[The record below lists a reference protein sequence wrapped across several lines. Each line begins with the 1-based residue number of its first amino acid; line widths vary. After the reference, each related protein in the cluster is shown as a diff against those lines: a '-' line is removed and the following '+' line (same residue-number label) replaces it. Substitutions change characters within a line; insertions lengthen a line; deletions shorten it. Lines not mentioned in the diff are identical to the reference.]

1 MRRRRFLSSLVQGGA
16 AALAWSRRAWSAAQ
30 PAAAA
35 PAASASDSGAAG
47 APAHDQPSVA
57 FYYGDHIPF
66 DELGAFD
73 WVVVQPGPALAEAP
87 ELRSAFGPHTR
98 PYAYVSV
105 GEIDAED
112 PRLKALPPGWMAASN
127 AAWGTRVI
135 DQTAAGWRAYLRDHI
150 VAPLWKAGFRG
161 LFLDTLDSYELA
173 ASTPAQRQ
181 RQRQALRQ
189 TLQELVES
197 FPGIRLILNRGFEL
211 VDARLAAAIDAIAAE
226 SLYRGWNQ
234 ASRDYVDVPA
244 SDRAWLL
251 ARLQDMRERFAL
263 PGIAIDYCA
272 VSQRGLAR
280 QTAARIAAHGLIP
293 WVADGMLSSLGVG
306 GVEVVPRRV
315 WLLHSCEQGD
325 SPQLLGQSA
334 HQYGAMPLEHL
345 GLVPDYRYMG
355 SALPD
360 KPLAGRL
367 AGIVLYP
374 DTSRVPQGLGALLR
388 RARDEG
394 VPVAVLG
401 ALDPQFLGELGVRV
415 GQQALQGPLDIRR
428 APAAPPG
435 EIVPIID
442 ALSTVEVNAGPQARA
457 WLTAVGADG
466 RQMQGA
472 AITAWGGYAL
482 GAFGVFNL
490 PGGNGTRWS
499 IDPIEFFRAAL
510 RISDDPMPDLSTRFG
525 RRVLMAHFDGDG
537 WPNACLR
544 PGSPIAGQVLVREV
558 LEKYRIP
565 ILGSIIVGEVSSEGL
580 YPAVASQSQ
589 YWARRMYALPWVE
602 AGSHTWSHPFDWVL
616 ASRYHARFPTGKGYG
631 SIGNYLPLPNYR
643 FSTAG
648 NVLGAKDYIEKHLC
662 PPGKPCD
669 MLLWPGDCN
678 PPVKAVEMAYAAGM
692 ANINGGGATITR
704 SAPSLSLVSPMG
716 IPKGSW
722 FQVYAACSNEEVY
735 THDWHGPYF
744 GFERA
749 IETYEM
755 TDLPRRLK
763 PIDIYFHP
771 YIVTREA
778 GLQSL
783 HKVFR
788 WALAQPVHPIQ
799 GRQYSAGVVQ
809 WRSATVARIL
819 GGGWR
824 LRGAEQ
830 IREWTQPRT
839 VAEPDLDRCA
849 RVVGWNHH
857 AARRYVHV
865 QAGDAVLRVGAAD
878 AARPMLA
885 EANADVVAWEVVEG
899 DAHRLRLQGFVPVEA
914 ALRVPSGWTLAPGPG
929 LSVRRRG
936 EQWHVRGE
944 GTALD
949 LLLRRA

>member
-1 MRRRRFLSSLVQGGA
+1 MC
-16 AALAWSRRAWSAAQ
+16 AAL
-30 PAAAA
+30 PEAAAA
-35 PAASASDSGAAG
+35 SAASAGSAG
-47 APAHDQPSVA
+47 GGRASAHEQPAVA
-57 FYYGDHIPF
+57 FYYGDDIPF

-73 WVVVQPGPALAEAP
+73 WVVVQPGPALAEAQD
-87 ELRSAFGPHTR
+87 LRTAFGPHTR
-98 PYAYVSV
+98 PFAYVSL
-105 GEIDAED
+105 GEIDTED
-112 PRLKALPPGWMAASN
+112 PRMKAVPASWTAASN
-127 AAWGTRVI
+127 PAWGTRVV
-135 DQTAAGWRAYLRDHI
+135 DQTAPGWRVFVRDHI

-161 LFLDTLDSYELA
+161 LFLDTLDSYQLA

-181 RQRQALRQ
+181 SQQQALRQ
-189 TLQELVES
+189 TLQELVEG

-211 VDARLAAAIDAIAAE
+211 VDARLAGSIDAIAAE
-226 SLYRGWNQ
+226 SLYQGWDQ
-234 ASRDYVDVPA
+234 TSRTYGDVPQR
-244 SDRAWLL
+244 DRAWLL
-251 ARLQDMRERFAL
+251 ARLQDMRDRFAL

-272 VSQRGLAR
+272 VSQRALAR
-280 QTAARIAAHGLIP
+280 QTASRIAAHGLIP
-293 WVADGMLSSLGVG
+293 WVAEATLSSLGVG

-315 WLLHSCEQGD
+315 WLLHSCETGN
-325 SPQLLGQSA
+325 SPQLQAQGA
-334 HQYGAMPLEHL
+334 HLYGAMPLEHL

-360 KPLAGRL
+360 KPLAGRV

-374 DTSRVPQGLGALLR
+374 DASRVPQSLGAVLR

-401 ALDPQFLGELGVRV
+401 ALDPRFLGELGVQV
-415 GQQALQGPLDIRR
+415 GQRALQGPLDIRR
-428 APAAPPG
+428 APASPPG

-442 ALSTVEVNAGPQARA
+442 ALSAVELNAGPRA
-457 WLTAVGADG
+457 QVWLSAVGSDG

-472 AITAWGGYAL
+472 AITPWGGYAL

-510 RISDDPMPDLSTRFG
+510 RVSDDPMPDLSTRFG
-525 RRVLMAHFDGDG
+525 RRVLLAHFDGDG

-565 ILGSIIVGEVSSEGL
+565 IVGSIIVGEVSSDGL
-580 YPAVASQSQ
+580 YPQVAAQSQ
-589 YWARRMYALPWVE
+589 HWARRMYALPWVE

-631 SIGNYLPLPNYR
+631 GVGNYLPLPNYR
-643 FSTAG
+643 FSSAG
-648 NVLGAKDYIEKHLC
+648 NVVGARDYIEKHLC

-704 SAPSLSLVSPMG
+704 SAPSLSLVGPMG

-722 FQVYAACSNEEVY
+722 FQVYAACSNEEDY

-788 WALAQPVHPIQ
+788 WALAQAVHPIQ
-799 GRQYSAGVVQ
+799 GRQYSHSVVQ

-819 GGGWR
+819 DGGWR
-824 LRGAEQ
+824 LRSAEQ
-830 IREWTQPRT
+830 IREWAQPRS
-839 VAEPDLDRCA
+839 VAEPALERCA
-849 RVVGWNHH
+849 QVVGWSHH
-857 AARRYVHV
+857 GARRYVHV
-865 QAGDAVLRVGAAD
+865 QAGDAVLRVGAAS
-878 AARPMLA
+878 AARPMLQD
-885 EANADVVAWEVVEG
+885 ANADVVAWEVVQG
-899 DAHRLRLQGFVPVEA
+899 ASHRLRLQGFVPVEA
-914 ALRVPSGWTLAPGPG
+914 VLRLPSGWTVAPGAG
-929 LSVRRRG
+929 VTVRRRG
-936 EQWHVRGE
+936 EQCHVRGE
-944 GTALD
+944 GTSLD
-949 LLLRRA
+949 LLLRRT

>member
-1 MRRRRFLSSLVQGGA
+1 MGAALPAQITTAATAGGA
-16 AALAWSRRAWSAAQ
+16 GHPAQ
-30 PAAAA
+30 
-35 PAASASDSGAAG
+35 G
-47 APAHDQPSVA
+47 QPSVA
-57 FYYGDHIPF
+57 FYYGEAIPF

-73 WVVVQPGPALAEAP
+73 WVVVQPGPALAEAKD
-87 ELRSAFGPHTR
+87 LRSAFGPHTR
-98 PYAYVSV
+98 SFAYVSV
-105 GEIDAED
+105 GEIGAED
-112 PRLKALPPGWMAASN
+112 PRLRAMPPGWLLASHPSWN
-127 AAWGTRVI
+127 TRVI
-135 DQTAAGWRAYLRDHI
+135 DQTAPGWGAFLRDQI

-173 ASTPAQRQ
+173 ANTPEQRQ
-181 RQRQALRQ
+181 RQQQALRQ
-189 TLQELVES
+189 NVQELVQG
-197 FPGIRLILNRGFEL
+197 FPGIRLILNRGFDL
-211 VDARLAAAIDAIAAE
+211 VDAGLATAIDAIAAE
-226 SLYRGWNQ
+226 SLYRGWDQ
-234 ASRDYVDVPA
+234 QSRSYVDVSA
-244 SDRAWLL
+244 GDRAWLL
-251 ARLQDMRERFAL
+251 ARLQDMRQRFDL
-263 PGIAIDYCA
+263 PGIAIDYCD
-272 VSQRGLAR
+272 VSQRALAR
-280 QTAARIAAHGLIP
+280 QTASRIASHGLIP

-315 WLLHSCEQGD
+315 WLLHSCEQGNAPELQ
-325 SPQLLGQSA
+325 SQSA
-334 HQYGAMPLEHL
+334 HLYGAMPLEHL
-345 GLVPDYRYMG
+345 GLVPDYRYVG

-360 KPLAGRL
+360 QPLAGRV

-374 DTSRVPQGLGALLR
+374 DVSRVPQALGAWLR

-401 ALDPQFLGELGVRV
+401 ALAPGFLGELGVKV
-415 GQQALQGPLDIRR
+415 GQRALAGPLEIHR
-428 APAAPPG
+428 APGTPPG
-435 EIVPIID
+435 EILPIVD
-442 ALSTVEVNAGPQARA
+442 ALSTVEIDAGPRA
-457 WLTAVGADG
+457 QPWLSAVGADG

-472 AITAWGGYAL
+472 AITPWGGYAL
-482 GAFGVFNL
+482 GSFGVFNL

-510 RISDDPMPDLSTRFG
+510 RVSDDPMPELSTRFG
-525 RRVLMAHFDGDG
+525 RRVLLAHFDGDG

-558 LEKYRIP
+558 LEQYRIP
-565 ILGSIIVGEVSSEGL
+565 TLGSIIVGEVSSDGL
-580 YPAVASQSQ
+580 YPEVAAQSQ

-616 ASRYHARFPTGKGYG
+616 ASRYHARFPTGQGYDG
-631 SIGNYLPLPNYR
+631 VGNYLPLPHYR
-643 FSTAG
+643 FSTAS
-648 NVLGAKDYIEKHLC
+648 NVTGARDYIEKHLC

-704 SAPSLSLVSPMG
+704 SAPSLSLVGPMG
-716 IPKGSW
+716 LPKASW
-722 FQVYAACSNEEVY
+722 FQVYAACSNEEDY
-735 THDWHGPYF
+735 THNWHGPYF

-799 GRQYSAGVVQ
+799 GRQYSHSVVQ

-824 LRGAEQ
+824 LRGAQQ
-830 IREWTQPRT
+830 IREWAQPRT
-839 VAEPDLDRCA
+839 AAEPALDRCEQ
-849 RVVGWNHH
+849 VVGWNHH
-857 AARRYVHV
+857 GARRYVHV
-865 QAGDAVLRVGAAD
+865 QAGDAVLRLGAAA
-878 AARPMLA
+878 AARPMLRD
-885 EANADVVAWEVVEG
+885 ANADVVAWEVVEG
-899 DAHRLRLQGFVPVEA
+899 GSHRLRLQGFVPVEA
-914 ALRVPSGWTLAPGPG
+914 VLRLPSGWTIEPRPGVT
-929 LSVRRRG
+929 LRRRDQ
-936 EQWHVRGE
+936 QWEVRGE
-944 GTALD
+944 STSLD